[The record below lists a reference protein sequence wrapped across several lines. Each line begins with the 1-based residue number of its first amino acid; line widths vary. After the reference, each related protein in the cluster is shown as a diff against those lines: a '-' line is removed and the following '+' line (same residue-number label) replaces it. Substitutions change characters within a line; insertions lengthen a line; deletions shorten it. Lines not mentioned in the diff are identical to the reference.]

1 MNKQYYVLISL
12 VAYGLNLTDK
22 FDFTNDIKW
31 TDVFTLSKKH
41 GVLGLAFDGFERLI
55 KENTG
60 CNNLI
65 PKEYKLHL
73 GGYVLNFEKLYERQ
87 KNVLYKLA
95 HFYSKHNIKTL
106 VLKGYGMSLYY
117 PIPSHRPCGDIDIYL
132 YGDIDKSDGILERAG
147 VKIYRDNF
155 HHSTFKIDGIMIEN
169 HRSLFDVEIHKS
181 NLRFEKIFQELLQQS
196 QDYIEIGG
204 QTLFRP
210 CATLNAI
217 HLIRHTGGD
226 FVFGKIMLRQIVD
239 IGVFFSSRPKI
250 DWQYVLYVLKN
261 EGMMPFYN
269 AIATIC
275 VEYFNI
281 SPDCFVGYTSN
292 VGIANKVLNEIF
304 SETHIIVE
312 NPPSIKEPKAFV
324 SYCYNKSILLLRNKW
339 KYKIVY
345 KESMTGMLL
354 RLAIKRIL
362 NR

>member
-1 MNKQYYVLISL
+1 MNKPYYVLISL
-12 VAYGLNLTDK
+12 VAYGLNITDK

-31 TDVFTLSKKH
+31 TEVFTLAEKH
-41 GVLGLAFDGFERLI
+41 GVLPLAFDGLERLI
-55 KENTG
+55 KENVG
-60 CNNLI
+60 SNNLI
-65 PKEYKLHL
+65 SKEYKLHL
-73 GGYVLNFEKLYERQ
+73 LGYVLNLEKLYERQ
-87 KNVLYKLA
+87 KNVLCNLA
-95 HFYSKHNIKTL
+95 HFYNKHNIRTL
-106 VLKGYGMSLYY
+106 VLKGYGISLYY
-117 PIPSHRPCGDIDIYL
+117 PIPSHRTCGDIDVYL
-132 YGDIDKSDGILERAG
+132 YGDIDKSDGILEKAG
-147 VKIYRDNF
+147 VKIYRDNS
-155 HHSTFKIDGIMIEN
+155 HHSIFKIDGMMIEN

-181 NLRFEKIFQELLQQS
+181 NLRFEKIFQELLQQP

-239 IGVFFSSRPKI
+239 ICVFFSSRPKI
-250 DWQYVLYVLKN
+250 EWQYVLHVLKN

-281 SPDCFVGYTSN
+281 TPDCFVGYTSN
-292 VGIANKVLNEIF
+292 VDIANKVLNEIF
-304 SETHIIVE
+304 SDTHIIVE
-312 NPPSIKEPKAFV
+312 NPPSIKAPKAFV

-345 KESMTGMLL
+345 KESMTDMLL
-354 RLAIKRIL
+354 HLAVKRIL

>member
-1 MNKQYYVLISL
+1 
-12 VAYGLNLTDK
+12 
-22 FDFTNDIKW
+22 
-31 TDVFTLSKKH
+31 
-41 GVLGLAFDGFERLI
+41 
-55 KENTG
+55 
-60 CNNLI
+60 
-65 PKEYKLHL
+65 
-73 GGYVLNFEKLYERQ
+73 
-87 KNVLYKLA
+87 
-95 HFYSKHNIKTL
+95 
-106 VLKGYGMSLYY
+106 MSLYY
-117 PIPSHRPCGDIDIYL
+117 PIPSHRTCGDIDIYL
-132 YGDIDKSDGILERAG
+132 YGDIDKSEGILQKAG
-147 VKIYRDNF
+147 VKIYCDNY

-239 IGVFFSSRPKI
+239 ICVFFSSRPKI
-250 DWQYVLYVLKN
+250 DWQYVLHVLKN

-304 SETHIIVE
+304 TETHIIVE
-312 NPPSIKEPKAFV
+312 NPPSIKEPKAFIA
-324 SYCYNKSILLLRNKW
+324 YCYNKSMLLLRNKW
-339 KYKIVY
+339 KYKMVY
-345 KESMTGMLL
+345 KENMTDLL
-354 RLAIKRIL
+354 WQLAVKRIM
-362 NR
+362 NK